1 MNLLA
6 KAIKIAA
13 EAFEDKTDKGGNPYI
28 LHCLYVMNKVAYLGE
43 EAMIVG
49 VLHDL
54 LEDIEYKTI
63 ALYENGFSHKIVEC
77 LCILWHKDTQSYDD
91 YIKGIAN
98 SGHKEICIAVKKA
111 DLEHNSN
118 ITRLKGLTK
127 KDFDR
132 LEKYC
137 RSYEYLKSI

>member
-63 ALYENGFSHKIVEC
+63 ALYRNWNLFSFC
-77 LCILWHKDTQSYDD
+77 
-91 YIKGIAN
+91 A
-98 SGHKEICIAVKKA
+98 
-111 DLEHNSN
+111 
-118 ITRLKGLTK
+118 
-127 KDFDR
+127 
-132 LEKYC
+132 
-137 RSYEYLKSI
+137 